1 MKPIFSKIRVLGT
14 AALALF
20 LTASCSDILDEQP
33 RSSYDPTFFK
43 TEKGVEGGVTSMYAH
58 LRYIYGQAYY
68 YNSCLT
74 GTDEATWGWSADGNF
89 KDADLSG
96 VGNLTATTCRSDA
109 LWGTAFSNI
118 NTANGV
124 IENGAE
130 VGVNE
135 SLVSEARFFRAFD
148 YFLLVQ
154 TFGGVPLDL
163 GSGELKF
170 NITPSR
176 TSVRNTV
183 PEVYTKAIF
192 PDLLTA
198 IENLPANP
206 RVTGGVTKTVARLY
220 LAKAYLT
227 YAWWLKNPNNI
238 PTYPECQ
245 RTDPDGHD
253 AAWYFQQAYDVAV
266 TAIENPGPFGLQESF
281 WMVNAGPNDRNME
294 ILLYADHTQED
305 EYYNGGSLSYGG
317 GGAPDNFAG
326 WMMNW
331 NYTDARSA
339 DNQAVINRIAE
350 QCYGRPWTR
359 MAPPLGVF
367 TKTFADKVN
376 DSRYD
381 GTFTTVYRGNW
392 STAGQNWESVTNANG
407 MKVKE
412 REPIFSFV
420 FQDMDKIDY
429 AGEGSK
435 SNLGAGTLPGR
446 ADWVLGLDAVGRYV
460 YPGLWKLGPYRT
472 DNGSGAGQPN
482 AGSTRPYNI
491 AKFSELYLVA
501 AEAAVEGAATQ
512 AGKSARDLVNVLR
525 ARAGRWTYS
534 NAEYKEVDRDFSAEM
549 TAATP
554 ATIDINYI
562 LDERSREFYGEG
574 YRWFD
579 LVRTQKW
586 NEYADSY
593 VICGGKGDHNPQT
606 YSRTIEAFHYLRPIP
621 QGQLDGME
629 MTEEEKTLIRIRDTE
644 IDFLFFKSTR
654 RFFLFLMEEAAVFLW
669 YGLLGRLS
677 SSHRIYV
684 FSLMSM
690 WLPSDK
696 FTVLLRWVS
705 FIT

>member
-245 RTDPDGHD
+245 RTDPNGHD

-359 MAPPLGVF
+359 MVPPLGVF

-435 SNLGAGTLPGR
+435 SNLGAGTLPDR

-629 MTEEEKTLIRIRDTE
+629 MTEEEKDAYQNPGYRD
-644 IDFLFFKSTR
+644 
-654 RFFLFLMEEAAVFLW
+654 
-669 YGLLGRLS
+669 
-677 SSHRIYV
+677 
-684 FSLMSM
+684 
-690 WLPSDK
+690 
-696 FTVLLRWVS
+696 
-705 FIT
+705 

>member
-435 SNLGAGTLPGR
+435 SNLGAGTLPDR

-501 AEAAVEGAATQ
+501 AEATVEGAATQ

-629 MTEEEKTLIRIRDTE
+629 MTEEEKDAYQNPGYRD
-644 IDFLFFKSTR
+644 
-654 RFFLFLMEEAAVFLW
+654 
-669 YGLLGRLS
+669 
-677 SSHRIYV
+677 
-684 FSLMSM
+684 
-690 WLPSDK
+690 
-696 FTVLLRWVS
+696 
-705 FIT
+705 

>member
-253 AAWYFQQAYDVAV
+253 ATWYFQQAYDVAV

-446 ADWVLGLDAVGRYV
+446 PDWVLGLDAVGRYV

-512 AGKSARDLVNVLR
+512 AGKSVRDLVNVLR

-629 MTEEEKTLIRIRDTE
+629 MTEEEKDAYQNPGYRD
-644 IDFLFFKSTR
+644 
-654 RFFLFLMEEAAVFLW
+654 
-669 YGLLGRLS
+669 
-677 SSHRIYV
+677 
-684 FSLMSM
+684 
-690 WLPSDK
+690 
-696 FTVLLRWVS
+696 
-705 FIT
+705 

>member
-220 LAKAYLT
+220 LAKAYLA

-629 MTEEEKTLIRIRDTE
+629 MTEEEKDAYQNPGYRE
-644 IDFLFFKSTR
+644 
-654 RFFLFLMEEAAVFLW
+654 
-669 YGLLGRLS
+669 
-677 SSHRIYV
+677 
-684 FSLMSM
+684 
-690 WLPSDK
+690 
-696 FTVLLRWVS
+696 
-705 FIT
+705 

>member
-89 KDADLSG
+89 KDADLFG

-446 ADWVLGLDAVGRYV
+446 PDWVLGLDAVGRYV

-512 AGKSARDLVNVLR
+512 AGKSVRDLVNVLR

-629 MTEEEKTLIRIRDTE
+629 MTEEEKDAYQNPGYRD
-644 IDFLFFKSTR
+644 
-654 RFFLFLMEEAAVFLW
+654 
-669 YGLLGRLS
+669 
-677 SSHRIYV
+677 
-684 FSLMSM
+684 
-690 WLPSDK
+690 
-696 FTVLLRWVS
+696 
-705 FIT
+705 

>member
-33 RSSYDPTFFK
+33 RSSYDATFFK

-245 RTDPDGHD
+245 RTDPNGHD

-629 MTEEEKTLIRIRDTE
+629 MTEEEKDAYQNPGYRD
-644 IDFLFFKSTR
+644 
-654 RFFLFLMEEAAVFLW
+654 
-669 YGLLGRLS
+669 
-677 SSHRIYV
+677 
-684 FSLMSM
+684 
-690 WLPSDK
+690 
-696 FTVLLRWVS
+696 
-705 FIT
+705 

>member
-1 MKPIFSKIRVLGT
+1 MTMKPIFSKIRVLGT

-435 SNLGAGTLPGR
+435 SNLGAGTLPDR

-606 YSRTIEAFHYLRPIP
+606 YS
-621 QGQLDGME
+621 
-629 MTEEEKTLIRIRDTE
+629 
-644 IDFLFFKSTR
+644 
-654 RFFLFLMEEAAVFLW
+654 
-669 YGLLGRLS
+669 
-677 SSHRIYV
+677 
-684 FSLMSM
+684 
-690 WLPSDK
+690 LPSK
-696 FTVLLRWVS
+696 RSIISVLSHKDSWMAWK
-705 FIT
+705 

>member
-220 LAKAYLT
+220 LAKAYLA

-266 TAIENPGPFGLQESF
+266 TAIGNPGPFGLQESF

-629 MTEEEKTLIRIRDTE
+629 MTEEEKDAYQNPGYRD
-644 IDFLFFKSTR
+644 
-654 RFFLFLMEEAAVFLW
+654 
-669 YGLLGRLS
+669 
-677 SSHRIYV
+677 
-684 FSLMSM
+684 
-690 WLPSDK
+690 
-696 FTVLLRWVS
+696 
-705 FIT
+705 

>member
-206 RVTGGVTKTVARLY
+206 RATGGVTKTVARLY

-472 DNGSGAGQPN
+472 DNGSGAGPPH

-629 MTEEEKTLIRIRDTE
+629 MTEEEKDAYQNPGYRD
-644 IDFLFFKSTR
+644 
-654 RFFLFLMEEAAVFLW
+654 
-669 YGLLGRLS
+669 
-677 SSHRIYV
+677 
-684 FSLMSM
+684 
-690 WLPSDK
+690 
-696 FTVLLRWVS
+696 
-705 FIT
+705 

>member
-381 GTFTTVYRGNW
+381 GTFTTVYRGYW

-446 ADWVLGLDAVGRYV
+446 PDWVLGLDAVGRYV

-512 AGKSARDLVNVLR
+512 AGKSVRDLVNVLR

-629 MTEEEKTLIRIRDTE
+629 MTEEEKDAYQNPGYRD
-644 IDFLFFKSTR
+644 
-654 RFFLFLMEEAAVFLW
+654 
-669 YGLLGRLS
+669 
-677 SSHRIYV
+677 
-684 FSLMSM
+684 
-690 WLPSDK
+690 
-696 FTVLLRWVS
+696 
-705 FIT
+705 

>member
-96 VGNLTATTCRSDA
+96 VSNLTATTCRSDA

-220 LAKAYLT
+220 LAKAYLA

-420 FQDMDKIDY
+420 FQDIDKIDY

-629 MTEEEKTLIRIRDTE
+629 MTEEEKDAYQNPGYRD
-644 IDFLFFKSTR
+644 
-654 RFFLFLMEEAAVFLW
+654 
-669 YGLLGRLS
+669 
-677 SSHRIYV
+677 
-684 FSLMSM
+684 
-690 WLPSDK
+690 
-696 FTVLLRWVS
+696 
-705 FIT
+705 

>member
-245 RTDPDGHD
+245 RTDPNGHD

-435 SNLGAGTLPGR
+435 SNLGAGTLPDR

-472 DNGSGAGQPN
+472 DNGSGAGRPN

-629 MTEEEKTLIRIRDTE
+629 MTEEEKDAYQNPGYRD
-644 IDFLFFKSTR
+644 
-654 RFFLFLMEEAAVFLW
+654 
-669 YGLLGRLS
+669 
-677 SSHRIYV
+677 
-684 FSLMSM
+684 
-690 WLPSDK
+690 
-696 FTVLLRWVS
+696 
-705 FIT
+705 

>member
-220 LAKAYLT
+220 LAKAYLA

-245 RTDPDGHD
+245 RTDPDRHD

-629 MTEEEKTLIRIRDTE
+629 MTEEEKDAYQNPGYRD
-644 IDFLFFKSTR
+644 
-654 RFFLFLMEEAAVFLW
+654 
-669 YGLLGRLS
+669 
-677 SSHRIYV
+677 
-684 FSLMSM
+684 
-690 WLPSDK
+690 
-696 FTVLLRWVS
+696 
-705 FIT
+705 

>member
-245 RTDPDGHD
+245 RTDPNGHD

-446 ADWVLGLDAVGRYV
+446 PDWVLGLDAVGRYV

-512 AGKSARDLVNVLR
+512 AGKSVRDLVNVLR

-562 LDERSREFYGEG
+562 LEERSREFYGEG

-629 MTEEEKTLIRIRDTE
+629 MTEEEKDAYQNPGYRD
-644 IDFLFFKSTR
+644 
-654 RFFLFLMEEAAVFLW
+654 
-669 YGLLGRLS
+669 
-677 SSHRIYV
+677 
-684 FSLMSM
+684 
-690 WLPSDK
+690 
-696 FTVLLRWVS
+696 
-705 FIT
+705 

>member
-245 RTDPDGHD
+245 RTDPNGHD

-562 LDERSREFYGEG
+562 LDDRSREFYGEG

-629 MTEEEKTLIRIRDTE
+629 MTEEEKDAYQNPGYRD
-644 IDFLFFKSTR
+644 
-654 RFFLFLMEEAAVFLW
+654 
-669 YGLLGRLS
+669 
-677 SSHRIYV
+677 
-684 FSLMSM
+684 
-690 WLPSDK
+690 
-696 FTVLLRWVS
+696 
-705 FIT
+705 

>member
-446 ADWVLGLDAVGRYV
+446 PDWVLGLDAVGRYV
-460 YPGLWKLGPYRT
+460 YPGLWKLGPYRI

-512 AGKSARDLVNVLR
+512 AGKSVRDLVNVLR

-629 MTEEEKTLIRIRDTE
+629 MTEEEKDAYQNPGYRD
-644 IDFLFFKSTR
+644 
-654 RFFLFLMEEAAVFLW
+654 
-669 YGLLGRLS
+669 
-677 SSHRIYV
+677 
-684 FSLMSM
+684 
-690 WLPSDK
+690 
-696 FTVLLRWVS
+696 
-705 FIT
+705 